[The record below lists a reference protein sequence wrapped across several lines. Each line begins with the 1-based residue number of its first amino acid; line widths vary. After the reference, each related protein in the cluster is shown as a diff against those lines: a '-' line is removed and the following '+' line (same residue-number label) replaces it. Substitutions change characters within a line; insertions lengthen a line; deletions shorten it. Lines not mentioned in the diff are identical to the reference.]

1 MAFISFRSIS
11 DFWQNYYIMIW
22 CSLLWLKMTP
32 VVVKNITQLNHC
44 VQPNLANFFKDDHWS
59 VKYRKQG
66 RNSIRKEKNNRRR
79 TDECKQQT
87 DDQMIRWLDW
97 QLKKKNSMRP
107 SSGKSSKLVTR
118 IQMSHDHLCK
128 CFSRPVIVVVL
139 QPSEVVVRLS
149 VMTGRLGL
157 TAEQKELEATGER
170 PQFCLVHLYSF
181 RFLVNF
187 SLH

>member
-1 MAFISFRSIS
+1 
-11 DFWQNYYIMIW
+11 
-22 CSLLWLKMTP
+22 
-32 VVVKNITQLNHC
+32 
-44 VQPNLANFFKDDHWS
+44 
-59 VKYRKQG
+59 
-66 RNSIRKEKNNRRR
+66 
-79 TDECKQQT
+79 
-87 DDQMIRWLDW
+87 
-97 QLKKKNSMRP
+97 MRP

-170 PQFCLVHLYSF
+170 QGDLNQCRINSGSNYTRELQV
-181 RFLVNF
+181 
-187 SLH
+187 